1 MKFFDINVLL
11 CKRRAP
17 TTDILDN
24 TSDDPADVFKP
35 VYSKLSARHYTLVDD
50 ASRSTD
56 SSGPEHDTDS
66 FDGSDTESDSE
77 DLMPNSEPST
87 VDPDSEVDLSDAE
100 AWSTSYREETQSG
113 EIEQCAIS
121 TSLNPHA
128 APFVPG
134 IEFQVAEEL
143 RSAPAEVID
152 GQTLGTLLQ
161 ALSKLT
167 PAEAAQMR
175 AFLDNHLS
183 SQEAANQSGGSQ
195 PPAPPSSPQARTL
208 RARRVRHSS
217 RHGLARG

>member
-24 TSDDPADVFKP
+24 TSDNPADVFKP
-35 VYSKLSARHYTLVDD
+35 VYSKLSTRHYSIVDD
-50 ASRSTD
+50 SSRSTD

-66 FDGSDTESDSE
+66 FDGSDTESDNES
-77 DLMPNSEPST
+77 LMPNSEPSA

-100 AWSTSYREETQSG
+100 TWSRSYRQESQGGEVEECFTN
-113 EIEQCAIS
+113 
-121 TSLNPHA
+121 TSLSPDA

-143 RSAPAEVID
+143 QSASTEVID
-152 GQTLGTLLQ
+152 RQTLGTLLQ

-167 PAEAAQMR
+167 PAEAAEMR
-175 AFLDNHLS
+175 IFLDDHLA
-183 SQEAANQSGGSQ
+183 SQAACHSGEPQ
-195 PPAPPSSPQARTL
+195 PPALPSPS
-208 RARRVRHSS
+208 ARRVRTRRVRHGS
-217 RHGLARG
+217 RHGRAHE